1 MLIPFDILL
10 LEWCEYF
17 KLGHPISNVIM
28 VKLTVLNQKLEQVH
42 IQQLCILEHQGLP
55 LPSINCHI
63 ILFSHVFL
71 LLHKTISYHF
81 PHNCPDGSKVFLVPL
96 FANFVIFFY
105 QVSQTIKCKAGLHWQ
120 FFLPRI
126 LLFWDHHN
134 KKPGQGYLWD
144 LLNRWQSVN
153 QWWQC

>member
-10 LEWCEYF
+10 LEWCEHF
-17 KLGHPISNVIM
+17 RLGHPISNVIM

-81 PHNCPDGSKVFLVPL
+81 PHNCPEGSKVFLVPL

-105 QVSQTIKCKAGLHWQ
+105 QVSQTITDIYSQNMWMYPWCRRKAMQ
-120 FFLPRI
+120 
-126 LLFWDHHN
+126 
-134 KKPGQGYLWD
+134 
-144 LLNRWQSVN
+144 LNFSTGGHY
-153 QWWQC
+153 